1 MREERFPNRRRKN
14 GAWILVVDDD
24 RGILNVIR
32 KALEKKD
39 IRRCSGRS
47 EKLDFRR
54 LNDYQLILLD
64 VMMPRTDGFSFVP
77 ENP

>member
-1 MREERFPNRRRKN
+1 MTR
-14 GAWILVVDDD
+14 ILVVDDD

-32 KALEKKD
+32 KALEKEGYQTD
-39 IRRCSGRS
+39 TLDDP

-64 VMMPRTDGFSFVP
+64 VMMPVSVCAGESVTR
-77 ENP
+77 

>member
-1 MREERFPNRRRKN
+1 MTR
-14 GAWILVVDDD
+14 ILVVDDD

-32 KALEKKD
+32 KALEKGGYQTD
-39 IRRCSGRS
+39 TLDDP

-64 VMMPRTDGFSFVP
+64 VMMPGTDGFSLCRIVLSFL
-77 ENP
+77 